1 MSATTSIEVQPE
13 AYCLMFLHACKYPAR
28 AVNGLLLGT
37 AAGDSVKVQKALPL
51 FHSSFALSPM
61 LETALMLADE
71 HCKSSGKLQV
81 VGYYQANEL
90 CDDLELGPFGKKIAQ
105 KIRSVCPLAACL
117 LIDGARMQPTARE
130 PGLLPLDADGKRSAA
145 ALSLPDAAAVQRLD
159 AYLQHGGQHLLV
171 DFDAHLD
178 DATKDWLGNS
188 ALLSSA

>member
-1 MSATTSIEVQPE
+1 M
-13 AYCLMFLHACKYPAR
+13 
-28 AVNGLLLGT
+28 
-37 AAGDSVKVQKALPL
+37 
-51 FHSSFALSPM
+51 
-61 LETALMLADE
+61 
-71 HCKSSGKLQV
+71 

-159 AYLQHGGQHLLV
+159 AYLQHGARLPAPLPLACPPASRQP
-171 DFDAHLD
+171 
-178 DATKDWLGNS
+178 LGPPAPQAANTCS
-188 ALLSSA
+188 STLTRTSTTCPPQRRCPRVERARPDGGLSS